1 MSAHVRRNQATPGG
15 CGRGWRTRGARA
27 DMLLSMAK
35 PQIFG
40 RHRDERSRKVLVDGV
55 PVLDMQNSEAA

>member
-1 MSAHVRRNQATPGG
+1 
-15 CGRGWRTRGARA
+15 
-27 DMLLSMAK
+27 MLLSMAK